1 MYYTKLIAQNR
12 SHKVLLPKGI
22 VLHSTATPGATALN
36 EQAYFSSGYR
46 GASAHAFVDWEDVVQ
61 TIPYN
66 EQAWHA
72 GRTANGQFIGIEMCE
87 PKNNDRAAFQKV
99 FANTVNL
106 LSDLFREQIKTTE
119 VSKNTL
125 LSHREVSA
133 KWHETD
139 HTDPEG
145 YLKTYGM
152 TMEDV
157 REAVREKVLGIDTG
171 EGAVSY
177 LAQKGILNSPE
188 IWKGAVE
195 KDANIFWLIRK
206 TAKYI
211 AKNGGS
217 VKTKITPEEGIGVL
231 GRYGILTDEA
241 LWREKAADG
250 NVAALLAKLG
260 DYLN

>member
-1 MYYTKLIAQNR
+1 MHA
-12 SHKVLLPKGI
+12 
-22 VLHSTATPGATALN
+22 TATPGATALN
-36 EQAYFSSGYR
+36 EQAYFNTGYR

-61 TIPYN
+61 TVPYN

-72 GRTANGQFIGIEMCE
+72 GGTANGQFIGIEMCE
-87 PKNNDRAAFQKV
+87 PRGKDPEAFQKV
-99 FANTVNL
+99 LSHTVDL
-106 LSDLFREQIKTTE
+106 LTDLFREELRTTE
-119 VSKNTL
+119 VSGNTL

-139 HTDPEG
+139 HTDPDA

-157 REAVREKVLGIDTG
+157 REAVREKLLGIDTAQ
-171 EGAVSY
+171 GAVSY
-177 LAQKGILNSPE
+177 LASKGIINSPK
-188 IWKGAVE
+188 IWLSEVQ

-211 AKNGGS
+211 TKNGGS
-217 VKTKITPEEGIGVL
+217 IKTTISPEDGIKVL
-231 GRYGILTDEA
+231 ERNGILTDPA

-260 DYLN
+260 DYVN